1 MKERRFFESRGSA
14 TMKEIKLPCCGIV
27 VMLDEDGKG
36 GTITSDLHDEAPE
49 EGASREVQWNP
60 EYHAAMDALE
70 SLVLAH
76 AVAGIDI
83 TTAAYLEG
91 IETAEAAIGNHFC

>member
-1 MKERRFFESRGSA
+1 
-14 TMKEIKLPCCGIV
+14 MKEIKLPCFGII

-36 GTITSDLHDEAPE
+36 GTITSDLHDEAPGE
-49 EGASREVQWNP
+49 ESHREGRQNA
-60 EYHAAMDALE
+60 EYNAAIDGLE

-83 TTAAYLEG
+83 TTGAYLEG